1 MKSSIL
7 ILSLLILGSVSATPA
22 GLACSVDIDV
32 VTQFKVAAMPLIIN
46 GINKVHIDEL
56 DQDNFEFKDMSLNFQ
71 QVAASDVTIGLSS
84 ADNAIKFQA
93 QNVAGTI
100 KGSFK
105 YQWLLLF
112 CHGDF
117 TLTIKKGGAT
127 I

>member
-1 MKSSIL
+1 MKRSIL
-7 ILSLLILGSVSATPA
+7 IFTLLMLGAVSATPA
-22 GLACSVDIDV
+22 GIAVSVDIDV
-32 VTQFKVAAMPLIIN
+32 VTQFKAAVMPLIIN

-71 QVAASDVTIGLSS
+71 QVEPKDVSIGLSS
-84 ADNAIKFQA
+84 SDNAIKFQA

-117 TLTIKKGGAT
+117 TLTIKQGGAT

>member
-1 MKSSIL
+1 MKRSIL
-7 ILSLLILGSVSATPA
+7 IFTLLMLGAVSATPA
-22 GLACSVDIDV
+22 GMAVSVDIDV
-32 VTQFKVAAMPLIIN
+32 VTQFKAAVMPLIIN

-71 QVAASDVTIGLSS
+71 QVEPKDVSIGLSS
-84 ADNAIKFQA
+84 SDNAIKFQA

-117 TLTIKKGGAT
+117 TLTIKQGGAT